1 MARKSRAVNA
11 GGVIIGGSAPITVQ
25 SMLNAPAHD
34 VKRNLDQLK
43 ELELAGCEIVRMSVP
58 DEDAAKVFGEV
69 CKNAHVPIVADIH
82 FDYRL
87 ALAALKA
94 GASKIRINPG
104 NIGSEDRVKTVADAC
119 KAQGVPIRV
128 GVNSGS
134 VEKELIAEYGGVC
147 PEALAESAMNH
158 VHMLEECGFYDTVI
172 SIKSSDVRCMIN
184 AYRAVAGVCDY
195 PLHLGVTEAGTYHSS
210 IIKSAVGIGSLLADG
225 IGDTIRVSITDTPVR
240 EVAAGF
246 DILKAL
252 ELRVNSPVIISCPTC
267 GRTQIDLVSLANR
280 VEEAVKDIHKPIK
293 IAVMGCVVNGPGEA
307 ANADIGV
314 AGGKG
319 CGMLFKGDKILRK
332 VSEEDIVDELLKEIE
347 LL

>member
-307 ANADIGV
+307 ATADIGV